1 MATEQGLYAQLVVIS
16 RKGLKLTEANKNKNE
31 AKFKFQGQSE
41 RSQRCFRIDFDW
53 IEVHFITRELDLYRK
68 TLQRHDKTQDTNT
81 FQIFEVPIGYSK
93 CVENLSFTVKP
104 QCSSIFKSH

>member
-1 MATEQGLYAQLVVIS
+1 MLR
-16 RKGLKLTEANKNKNE
+16 RKDLKITEANKNKNE
-31 AKFKFQGQSE
+31 SKFKFQDQSVI
-41 RSQRCFRIDFDW
+41 SQRWFDIDSDW
-53 IEVHFITRELDLYRK
+53 IEVNFRTREPELYRK